1 MQAVI
6 EFGLDGTV
14 LKANDNFL
22 GLFGY
27 TLEELK
33 GQHHMLM
40 VATEHR
46 DSDAYR
52 GYCDAMARG
61 ETSVAQQKQVA
72 KGGSEVVMQ
81 VACTPVLDDAGNPQR
96 LVALSPG
103 IIENR
108 RAWRW
113 ERVGECV

>member
-33 GQHHMLM
+33 GQHHMLL
-40 VATEHR
+40 VAPEHR

-52 GYCDAMARG
+52 GYFDAMARG
-61 ETSVAQQKQVA
+61 ETSVAQQKRVA

-81 VACTPVLDDAGNPQR
+81 GARSAER
-96 LVALSPG
+96 
-103 IIENR
+103 
-108 RAWRW
+108 
-113 ERVGECV
+113 RVGTECVSTCSSGWSQNN